1 MYPRYAGKT
10 RTQLAE
16 IIKPKIRLIWF
27 CPFAFLLL
35 QLELFGYIGDR
46 WSQHK
51 TGMPSLYGT
60 TLDDA
65 ADYVA
70 LLDKCG
76 EDSPMQKRIISIVPI
91 FMLSDI
97 SLRGFPVAATA
108 SKSNAPYFVR

>member
-1 MYPRYAGKT
+1 
-10 RTQLAE
+10 
-16 IIKPKIRLIWF
+16 
-27 CPFAFLLL
+27 
-35 QLELFGYIGDR
+35 
-46 WSQHK
+46 
-51 TGMPSLYGT
+51 MPSLYGT

-97 SLRGFPVAATA
+97 SLRFSQLQQRQAKVMPPTLLGDS
-108 SKSNAPYFVR
+108 SKSPLTNLSLKQTPLVGPWK